1 MVESHFVLPLGA
13 TSGLVALQ
21 QWKSVTTKGQADD
34 PGLEWGLCR
43 TGTNPFLGFMEDLA
57 LGA

>member
-1 MVESHFVLPLGA
+1 M
-13 TSGLVALQ
+13 TLV
-21 QWKSVTTKGQADD
+21 WSVVQGHVDI
-34 PGLEWGLCR
+34 WGLCR